1 MADADIVTKFGN
13 TYDIPTS
20 KWVVDM
26 TDSELISRGYKA
38 KPQETQQQAA
48 TQQIA
53 KAKSAVIKKT
63 ASK

>member
-38 KPQETQQQAA
+38 KPQETQQQAV
-48 TQQIA
+48 TQQT
-53 KAKSAVIKKT
+53 KAKSAVTKKT
-63 ASK
+63 TSK